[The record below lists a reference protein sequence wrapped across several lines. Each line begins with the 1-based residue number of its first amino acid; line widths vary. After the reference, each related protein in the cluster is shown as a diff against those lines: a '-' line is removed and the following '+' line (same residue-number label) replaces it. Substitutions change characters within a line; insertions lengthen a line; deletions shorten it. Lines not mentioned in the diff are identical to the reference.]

1 MQLNEY
7 QARCH
12 RFDTFY
18 PTEEF
23 LERGM
28 LDKILGLVGESGE
41 VADKFKKISR
51 DCGAEPSQQDYHEIA
66 KELGDVFWYLAELS
80 HYLGYSLEEIAQM
93 NLHKLEDRFN
103 RNCIHGSGDNR

>member
-23 LERGM
+23 LESGM
-28 LDKILGLVGESGE
+28 LDKVLGLVGESGE
-41 VADKFKKISR
+41 VADKFKKIIR
-51 DCGAEPSQQDYHEIA
+51 DKGAEPSKEDYLEIA

-80 HYLGYSLEEIAQM
+80 HYLGFSLEEIAQI
-93 NLHKLEDRFN
+93 NLSKLEDRLG

>member
-23 LERGM
+23 LESGM
-28 LDKILGLVGESGE
+28 LDKVLGLVGESGE
-41 VADKFKKISR
+41 VADKFKKIIR
-51 DCGAEPSQQDYHEIA
+51 DRGGDPSNQDCLEIA

-80 HYLGYSLEEIAQM
+80 HYLGFSLEEIAQI
-93 NLHKLEDRFN
+93 NLHKLEDRLD
-103 RNCIHGSGDNR
+103 RNCLHGQGDNR